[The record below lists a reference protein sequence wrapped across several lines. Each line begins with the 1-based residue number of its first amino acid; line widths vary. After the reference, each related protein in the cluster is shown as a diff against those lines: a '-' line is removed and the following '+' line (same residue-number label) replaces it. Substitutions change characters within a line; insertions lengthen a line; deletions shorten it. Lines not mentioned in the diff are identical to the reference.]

1 MKRRH
6 GLEVLGGMLS
16 VCGRPLR
23 EASEVLRRNMRDVLK
38 TLSTKMR
45 STRHRQAG
53 RTPCKVGVTQPGPRN
68 SQSRSQAFSRV
79 LSIPFRG
86 RMTLTTFDPSLL
98 VFRPE
103 RMTSGGFS
111 CHGHPSRHV

>member
-1 MKRRH
+1 
-6 GLEVLGGMLS
+6 MLR
-16 VCGRPLR
+16 VCARPLR
-23 EASEVLRRNMRDVLK
+23 EAREVLRRNMRGILK
-38 TLSTKMR
+38 ALRIKMR
-45 STRHRQAG
+45 TTRDRQAG
-53 RTPCKVGVTQPGPRN
+53 RTPCEVGVTQPGPRN

-86 RMTLTTFDPSLL
+86 RMTLTTFGPSLL

-111 CHGHPSRHV
+111 CHGHPSRHVGSSKLSVH